1 MEEKLL
7 GKGHEIYE
15 NGLRLGYTT
24 GSCATAAAL
33 SAAKMLMNDES
44 DILKLETPSG
54 ITLIL
59 EVLNKKIEG
68 EYAYSEIRKS
78 SGDDPD
84 VTDGILIGAKVRKRN
99 DDNIVIT
106 GGEGVGTIKRKGL
119 FGKVGEHAI
128 NPTPRKMIQDALK
141 PFGGFDVEIY
151 VPNGREIAKKTYN
164 ENMGIEGGISIIG
177 TTGIVHP
184 MSEKALLDTI
194 KLELNMNKEEHGT
207 DEIVLVPGSY
217 GKDMLKK
224 MNVEKPAVEM
234 SNYVGDA
241 LKMALEDGF
250 KKIILVGHIGK
261 FSKLSIGIFNTHSN
275 VSDTR
280 MEAFVY
286 YLFKMNAKREDI
298 LKICSQNTAEIAMN
312 MAIDMGYSEVIKL
325 MEKGAE
331 ERVRR
336 YLKKSDLDVK
346 VIIYSMERGVI

>member
-68 EYAYSEIRKS
+68 EFAYSEIRKS

-99 DDNIVIT
+99 DDKIVIT
-106 GGEGVGTIKRKGL
+106 GGEGVGIIRRKGL

-128 NPTPRKMIQDALK
+128 NPTPRKMIEDALK

-184 MSEKALLDTI
+184 MSEK
-194 KLELNMNKEEHGT
+194 
-207 DEIVLVPGSY
+207 
-217 GKDMLKK
+217 
-224 MNVEKPAVEM
+224 
-234 SNYVGDA
+234 
-241 LKMALEDGF
+241 
-250 KKIILVGHIGK
+250 
-261 FSKLSIGIFNTHSN
+261 
-275 VSDTR
+275 
-280 MEAFVY
+280 
-286 YLFKMNAKREDI
+286 
-298 LKICSQNTAEIAMN
+298 
-312 MAIDMGYSEVIKL
+312 
-325 MEKGAE
+325 
-331 ERVRR
+331 
-336 YLKKSDLDVK
+336 
-346 VIIYSMERGVI
+346 

>member
-1 MEEKLL
+1 MDEKLL

-33 SAAKMLMNDES
+33 SAAKMLVDEGS

-59 EVLNKKIEG
+59 EVLNKKVDG
-68 EYAYSEIRKS
+68 EYAFSEIRKS

-99 DDNIVIT
+99 DENIVIS
-106 GGEGVGTIKRKGL
+106 GGEGVGIIKRKGL
-119 FGKVGEHAI
+119 FGKVGEPAI
-128 NPTPRKMIQDALK
+128 NPMPRKMIEDALK
-141 PFGGFDVEIY
+141 PLGGFDVEIY

-194 KLELNMNKEEHGT
+194 KLELNMNKEEYGT

-224 MNVEKPAVEM
+224 MNIEKPAVEM
-234 SNYVGDA
+234 SNYVGET

-250 KKIILVGHIGK
+250 KKIVLVGHIGK
-261 FSKLSIGIFNTHSN
+261 FSKLSIGIFNTHSS

-312 MAIDMGYSEVIKL
+312 MAIDMGYGEVIKL
-325 MEKGAE
+325 MEEGAE
-331 ERVRR
+331 ERIRK